1 MSLVRFYPL
10 SEINSLHR
18 QMNRLFDEITSWD
31 HTNKTVLKP
40 SVEMLDNQDALTLKI
55 LVPGIDKKDLDISV
69 TPEAVRISG
78 EYRHEEE
85 KKDDDYY
92 VSEFNYGKF
101 ERTINLPVAVQNEKV
116 SADYKDGILT
126 LNLPKIEEVKNKVFK
141 VSLDEG
147 NKPSLEVKGCS
158 KDMEPEKVS

>member
-10 SEINSLHR
+10 SDINSLHR

-31 HTNKTVLKP
+31 NPTNTVLKP
-40 SVEMLDNQDALTLKI
+40 AIELFDNQDSLSLKV

-69 TPEAVRISG
+69 TREAVKISG
-78 EYRHEEE
+78 EYRHHEENKE
-85 KKDDDYY
+85 NGYY

-101 ERTINLPVAVQNEKV
+101 ERTINLPVAIQNEKV

-141 VSLDEG
+141 VSLQE
-147 NKPSLEVKGCS
+147 NTQPALEANTAQ
-158 KDMEPEKVS
+158 